1 MNQLWGLSNSSY
13 NFILKSD
20 VLSAFPSNNQFSLT
34 PQYFLSLLLHYKD
47 DSRFKIFTVT
57 VQPQQHS
64 EDSPGW
70 QTEWKE

>member
-1 MNQLWGLSNSSY
+1 MNQLWGLSNFSY

-34 PQYFLSLLLHYKD
+34 PQYFL
-47 DSRFKIFTVT
+47 TVT
-57 VQPQQHS
+57 MQPQQHS